1 MSDASV
7 TERRIRPIQDAVE
20 SSNWKQALQLC
31 DKWSK
36 KGEKSD
42 RFLAL
47 KAFVLV
53 NLPEK
58 AHHDRGKTEILDLCK
73 RNPPITEPEAIY
85 QMQDALKCLSLKEE
99 EGPKIWER
107 AVIAKQNDK
116 DLYTR
121 WLNQAIADSDWLS
134 AQKATM
140 GLRKSFPKERQY
152 EFWNIAMCHLIHMQ
166 HDLPEKNRVLFGTL
180 AYRMMSKAAE
190 TTPADQEEILS
201 PGKAIST
208 PEEVSL
214 LVQVLNSTGHAQES
228 VKLLQ
233 GNSLHAQSRIG
244 KQDPQLILSLLLGS
258 LKESQQWQEAISACH
273 GLLSKAE
280 YQSDDRIW
288 NLWLKA
294 LSELASDDLR
304 EQARELLDSVCS
316 IRPIIRAAYM
326 ARMKFLQAETGD
338 SALDDLLRTCNEYAA
353 AFSQKAFCFDDM
365 KAALGRLDKE
375 RSDDFRKTQSKASG
389 SLAELFHHKLSYTS
403 FSGDVSGQNLK
414 AFIRQTLQLFQSSIS
429 SSPSCPEAAI
439 LAILAILR
447 LSSAKPAVENILFAE
462 ILLEISRSKF
472 EDYYLFTILLVQLQ
486 ANLGLLSLAME
497 TFNKLSVK
505 NLQWETVSHLVL
517 TRISTLHPSPH
528 GNGGD
533 AFDPLKA
540 IDTGLTIL
548 ENADN
553 SLVRGIREGLRFH
566 SYSNIYDSVEMR
578 SNIEHSM
585 NRQALA
591 IEERAL
597 RRVLGLSEDTVLPPS
612 PSSLVDKRDF
622 GYLPAYR
629 PDDTT
634 LLANFRCGP
643 LPKEKWIAAMTVF
656 DNVATYL
663 KAELMSQPILSS
675 KVTDNLKDSLTNLDY
690 VFENSEKGEFT
701 GQELSNLDCYRVLT
715 QAVLWVM
722 QRSAAQDQMD
732 QALSKIS
739 LWLSTTLEDRKKQP
753 SGSMVADI
761 RVPTWEDLHN
771 SFSQLETLQVIAMLV
786 GVLSRKPKPSSKS
799 KSANVGMETLS
810 KLQSLILQL
819 EQRIHDDARD
829 LKAQINA
836 PGVLGKLVDLG
847 LGREGEFTD
856 LEGVLEKL
864 CDEVTMETI
873 CGRIKASWEDGLDG
887 VLAVKV
893 KIYK

>member
-1 MSDASV
+1 V
-7 TERRIRPIQDAVE
+7 RQVVKEGRKVGQIPGRHPPPQVLE
-20 SSNWKQALQLC
+20 STFGPDPAEQ
-31 DKWSK
+31 
-36 KGEKSD
+36 
-42 RFLAL
+42 AL

-58 AHHDRGKTEILDLCK
+58 AQHERGKTEVLDLCK

-107 AVIAKQNDK
+107 AVTAKQNDK

-140 GLRKSFPKERQY
+140 GLRKSFPNERHY

-166 HDLPEKNRVLFGTL
+166 HDLPEKDRMLFGTL
-180 AYRMMSKAAE
+180 AYRMISKAAE
-190 TTPADQEEILS
+190 IIPADQAELLS

-233 GNSLHAQSRIG
+233 GNSLHIQSRIG
-244 KQDPQLILSLLLGS
+244 KQDPQLILSLLLES
-258 LKESQQWQEAISACH
+258 LKKSQQWQEAFSTCH
-273 GLLSKAE
+273 GLLLKPE

-288 NLWLKA
+288 SLWLKA
-294 LSELASDDLR
+294 LSELASDGVR
-304 EQARELLDSVCS
+304 QQARELLDSVCG

-326 ARMKFLQAETGD
+326 ARMKFLQTQTGD
-338 SALDDLLRTCNEYAA
+338 SALDDLLHTCNEYAV

-365 KAALGRLDKE
+365 TDALGRLDKE
-375 RSDDFRKTQSKASG
+375 RLDDFRKTHSKASG
-389 SLAELFHHKLSYTS
+389 SLAELFHHKLSYNS
-403 FSGDVSGQNLK
+403 FPGDVSGQNLM
-414 AFIRQTLQLFQSSIS
+414 AFVRQTLQLFQDST
-429 SSPSCPEAAI
+429 SSPSPCPEAAV
-439 LAILAILR
+439 LAVLAILR
-447 LSSAKPAVENILFAE
+447 LAHAKSSVENTLFAE

-472 EDYYLFTILLVQLQ
+472 HDYYLFTILLVQLQ
-486 ANLGLLSLAME
+486 THLGLMSLAME
-497 TFNKLSVK
+497 TFNRLSVK
-505 NLQWETVSHLVL
+505 NMQWETVGHFVL
-517 TRISTLHPSPH
+517 TRISTLHPSP
-528 GNGGD
+528 NGSGAD

-548 ENADN
+548 ENSDN
-553 SLVRGIREGLRFH
+553 ALVRGIREGLRFH
-566 SYSNIYDSVEMR
+566 SYSNIYNSVKMR
-578 SNIEHSM
+578 SDIEHSM
-585 NRQALA
+585 NRQAFA

-597 RRVLGLSEDTVLPPS
+597 GRVLGLSEHTVLPPT

-622 GYLPAYR
+622 SYLPAYR
-629 PDDTT
+629 PDDAA

-643 LPKEKWIAAMTVF
+643 LPKGSWIAAMTVF

-663 KAELMSQPILSS
+663 KAELLSQPTLSF
-675 KVTDNLKDSLTNLDY
+675 KVSENLKDSLTQLDNI
-690 VFENSEKGEFT
+690 FEHSEKGEFT
-701 GQELSNLDCYRVLT
+701 GQELSNLNCYRVLT

-722 QRSAAQDQMD
+722 EKSATQDQMD
-732 QALSKIS
+732 HALSKIDF
-739 LWLSTTLEDRKKQP
+739 WLSMTLEDRKKQP
-753 SGSMVADI
+753 SGSMVAFI

-771 SFSQLETLQVIAMLV
+771 SFSQLEMLQVFTMLL
-786 GVLSRKPKPSSKS
+786 GILSRKPKSSKS
-799 KSANVGMETLS
+799 KSATVATETLS
-810 KLQSLILQL
+810 KLQSLISEL
-819 EQRIHDDARD
+819 EQHIHDDARD
-829 LKAQINA
+829 LKAQNNA

-847 LGREGEFTD
+847 FGREGEFTE

-873 CGRIKASWEDGLDG
+873 CGRIKASWEDGLEG
-887 VLAVKV
+887 VLGVKLQMYT
-893 KIYK
+893 K